1 MPALIRCGVS
11 ESIAFLV
18 SGLGFLVSPGLGW
31 GLVADAQV
39 IPDRSLGG
47 ESSIVTTTG
56 PQNLI
61 GGGAIRGRNLFHSF
75 QDLNV
80 GAGRSLF
87 FANPAGISRIFSRIT
102 GSQSSQIFGTL
113 GVLGNA
119 DLILINPNGINFG
132 PESRLA
138 LGGSFLGT
146 TAERMTFSDG
156 AAFSAVNPEDNALLT
171 IAMPTGLQVGNL
183 PGAIVNQSRA
193 DGVGLTIAP
202 LKTLALVGG
211 DITLNGG
218 QMTTQ
223 SGRIELV
230 SARNRTVGISPNGS
244 GFGLVSLPTI
254 GAGSIQLINQANITL
269 QTTIENPD
277 SQIHLVADRL
287 NLQDQSTV
295 RSINNST
302 VRGADI
308 DLQANRLGV
317 RDGAR
322 FISLVNGSGAGGDI
336 RGRVAGDIAIDG
348 DNLVTPQ
355 DTSGFYSRTLGAGT
369 GGDLSLVTD
378 RLLFTRGGLIIS
390 DTYGRGQ
397 GGSIDI
403 TAQSIDANSITTYI
417 PNSSFVIGSFT
428 LGTGWG
434 GDVRLTVGDLTMTN
448 GAAIQAATAV
458 DGAAGN
464 ITIYGTGTI
473 RFSGANPVIPLFP
486 SGIILPVYGSG
497 QGGNLTLTTNSL
509 IVENGA
515 NILTVVLPRDI
526 ILNRIGLTNF
536 TSLPNAGLGNAGD
549 IRVQAETIVIR
560 GVNAGLPIAPTQ
572 LSSLTFV
579 TGNAGD
585 VKVSTRDLRVEG
597 GGVLASSSVLAL
609 TFFLPLGNV
618 SPPVVQGNG
627 GDLTIEAESI
637 AIDGVNPVSGLG
649 SILGTQAGGEGSA
662 GNTQI
667 NTGTL
672 RISDGGRL
680 SASSNSSGNAGDL
693 MVNARDRIEVTG
705 GNANGQPSTLGT
717 DVTPASKR
725 VRDVFQFPDLPTGN
739 SGSLQITTPQLSIL
753 DGGTVGVQNDGKG
766 DAGQLMVTAD
776 RLFLDHGNLTAAT
789 FSGRGGNI
797 DLQIR
802 DVILLRRGSQITA
815 EALGGSKNGG
825 NLMINAGFV
834 VAPSNE
840 NSDITANASGGQ
852 GGRIGLQTE
861 ALFGLK
867 LRDRVTNLS
876 DITASSKFG
885 LNGLVQIN
893 QQRFNPQQELLELP
907 TNLLDESRQI
917 VTSCDRQSTSSFV
930 LTGRGGLPSDPRDPS
945 SDLDILQDWRSGIA
959 GDDLSRKSTRS
970 GQVPSDLVQS
980 RRSPIEAQV
989 VQRSPGRIEL
999 IATAYPETPIG
1010 MPTCITT
1017 QSPTRSSES
1026 SSQDADI
1033 HRIRK

>member
-1 MPALIRCGVS
+1 MPVLIHRGVS
-11 ESIAFLV
+11 ESIALLG
-18 SGLGFLVSPGLGW
+18 SGLGFLLPLGLGW
-31 GLVADAQV
+31 LSVANAQV
-39 IPDRSLGG
+39 TPDRSLGA

-56 PQNLI
+56 TQDLI
-61 GGGAIRGRNLFHSF
+61 GGGAIRGSNLFHSF

-102 GSQSSQIFGTL
+102 GYGSSQIFGAL

-146 TAERMTFSDG
+146 TADRITFADG
-156 AAFSAVNPEDNALLT
+156 AAFSALNPESNALLT
-171 IAMPTGLQVGNL
+171 IATPTGLQVGT

-211 DITLNGG
+211 DITFDGG
-218 QMTTQ
+218 RITTR

-230 SARNRTVGISPNGS
+230 SARNSTVGISPNRS
-244 GFGLVSLPTI
+244 GFGLTSLPTD
-254 GAGSIQLINQANITL
+254 GGRLQFINQANITL

-287 NLQDQSTV
+287 NLQDQSDV
-295 RSINNST
+295 RSINDST

-308 DLQANRLGV
+308 DLQANQLEMSS
-317 RDGAR
+317 GAR
-322 FISLVNGSGAGGDI
+322 FISLANSGGFGGDI
-336 RGRVAGDIAIDG
+336 RGQVAGDITIDG
-348 DNLVTPQ
+348 DNPVTPA
-355 DTSGFYSRTLGAGT
+355 DTSGFYSRTLGRGT
-369 GGDLSLVTD
+369 GGDLSLVAD
-378 RLLFTRGGLIIS
+378 RLLFTQGGVILS
-390 DTYGRGQ
+390 DTRGRGQ

-403 TAQSIDANSITTYI
+403 NAQLIDANSITTYI
-417 PNSSFVIGSFT
+417 PNSSLVIGSFT
-428 LGTGWG
+428 LGSGRG

-464 ITIYGTGTI
+464 ITIHGTGTI

-526 ILNRIGLTNF
+526 IFNQIGLTNF
-536 TSLPNAGLGNAGD
+536 IGLPNAGLGDAGD

-572 LSSLTFV
+572 LSSLTFM

-585 VKVSTRDLRVEG
+585 VSVVTRDLRVEG
-597 GGVLASSSVLAL
+597 GAVLASSSVLAL
-609 TFFLPLGNV
+609 TFFLGLGDISVPL
-618 SPPVVQGNG
+618 VQGDG
-627 GDLTIEAESI
+627 GDLTIDAESI
-637 AIDGVNPVSGLG
+637 AIDGVNQVSGFN
-649 SILGTQAGGEGSA
+649 SVLGTQTAGLGSA

-672 RISDGGRL
+672 RISNGGRL

-693 MVNARDRIEVTG
+693 VVNARDRIEVIG
-705 GNANGQPSTLGT
+705 VNANGQPSALGT
-717 DVTPASKR
+717 GVIRASDLVREVFDLPDV
-725 VRDVFQFPDLPTGN
+725 PTGN
-739 SGSLQITTPQLSIL
+739 SGILQITTPQLSIL
-753 DGGTVGVQNDGKG
+753 EGGAVGVQNLGLG
-766 DAGQLMVTAD
+766 NAGQMQVTAD
-776 RLFLDHGNLTAAT
+776 RLLLADGGRLTATT

-802 DVILLRRGSQITA
+802 DLILLRRNSQITT
-815 EALGGSKNGG
+815 EAIGASANGG
-825 NLMINAGFV
+825 NIIIDAGFV
-834 VAPSNE
+834 VAPSSE
-840 NSDITANASGGQ
+840 NSDIIANALGGQ
-852 GGRIGLQTE
+852 GGMVTLRAE
-861 ALFGLK
+861 ALLGLRF
-867 LRDRVTNLS
+867 RDSLTSSS
-876 DITASSKFG
+876 DITASSKDG
-885 LNGLVQIN
+885 LNGVVQIDE
-893 QQRFNPQQELLELP
+893 QRFNPQQELLELP

-930 LTGRGGLPSDPRDPS
+930 LTGRGGLPSDPRDSS

-999 IATAYPETPIG
+999 IATAHPGNPIVP
-1010 MPTCITT
+1010 PTCITAQPPITT
-1017 QSPTRSSES
+1017 QFPN
-1026 SSQDADI
+1026 
-1033 HRIRK
+1033 H